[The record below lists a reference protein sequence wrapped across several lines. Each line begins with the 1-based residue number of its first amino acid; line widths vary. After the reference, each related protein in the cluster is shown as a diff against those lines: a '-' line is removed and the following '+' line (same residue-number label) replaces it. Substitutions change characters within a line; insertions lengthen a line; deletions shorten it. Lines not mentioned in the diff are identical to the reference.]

1 MKDLPSR
8 RPLFTALLALSLL
21 ATNGFAA
28 GPKGSMTKPDFTQ
41 GDAIPAGA
49 SHDWT
54 LGATGMRG
62 WIYSNRLETSEAR
75 QIAVTKVDKGSPAA
89 GLIQVGDVILGV
101 AGKPFSFD
109 PRIELG
115 RALTAA
121 ETESGDGKLALTIWR
136 GGKENEVVVKLPV
149 LGSYSA
155 TAPYDCPK
163 SARILKQGCD
173 NLAKRI
179 KEPNYRQNPIT
190 RSLNALAL
198 LASGDPQY
206 LPIVKKEAEWAAGYS
221 TESMATWYYGYVI
234 MLLAEYQM
242 ATGDDSFM
250 PGLTRLALEASEG
263 QSMVGSWGHKFAGPD
278 DRLVGYGM
286 MNAPGLPLTTSLV
299 LARDAGVKDPIVD
312 LAIERS
318 ARLLRFY
325 RGKGAVPYGDHSPWL
340 QTHEDNGKCG
350 MASVLFNQ
358 LGEKEEAV
366 FFSKMSLASHG
377 SERDTGHTGNFWNV
391 LWSLPAVAQSGPNA
405 SGAWMQEFGAWYFDL
420 ARRWD
425 GSFTHQGPP
434 QMGSDSTNKW
444 DSTGAY
450 LLGYAMPLKKIH
462 LTGKQAGVIPQLS
475 SEEAKQVIMD
485 GRGWSNNDRNSAYD
499 ALSTELVFDALD
511 SWSPIVRQRAAM
523 ALSRRKD
530 IPLPAL
536 ISMLKSPEL
545 EARYGAT
552 EALSMLKNRAAP
564 AISGLR
570 MNLEHE
576 DLWLR
581 IESAE
586 ALASIGQDA
595 MVALPKLLEMIAEGP
610 TEDDPRN
617 MQQRYLCFAVF
628 GKMLKKSIEGVDRDA
643 LRKAVVAGLQNQ
655 DGRARGTIGSVYQHL
670 SYDEIKPLL
679 PAIQEAIVTPS
690 PSGIMFAAGIRL
702 AGLEILA
709 KHRIKEGIP
718 LCLQVMEIDK
728 WGKQARIKS
737 CLNALA
743 KYGGAAKP
751 ILPELHQL
759 EKDLLAHGE
768 AKNLLPLIAQL
779 RNITK
784 AIERSTDTVELRS
797 LN

>member
-28 GPKGSMTKPDFTQ
+28 GPKGVMTRPDFTQ